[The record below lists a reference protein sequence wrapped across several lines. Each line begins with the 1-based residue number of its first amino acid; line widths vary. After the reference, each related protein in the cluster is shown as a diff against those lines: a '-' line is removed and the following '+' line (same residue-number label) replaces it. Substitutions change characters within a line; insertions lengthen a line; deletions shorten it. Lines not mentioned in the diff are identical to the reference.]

1 MSMSQRF
8 ANPAFLPRLL
18 LVDGLATGATALL
31 LIVGAQALA
40 PLLGL
45 PAGLLRT
52 AGLLCV
58 PFVAWVLWLS
68 SLAAVPGMATVA
80 SIAMNFV
87 WVAVTVWE
95 AFGAQWQPTAW
106 GIAFVCAQALVVL
119 VFAELGWIGVRAT
132 RTVRRAMA

>member
-68 SLAAVPGMATVA
+68 SLAAVPRMATVA
-80 SIAMNFV
+80 AIAINFAWVAASV
-87 WVAVTVWE
+87 WVA
-95 AFGAQWQPTAW
+95 FGPTWQPTAW